1 MSPFEP
7 KGDMSD
13 VSFLVREARIG
24 LLISADQTIAGD
36 TQVKRRD
43 FLILGGAAIAAPSAA
58 AAQPSRV
65 RRLGVLFVLGEDH
78 PEVPSW
84 LGALK
89 DGLRS
94 HGWIEGQTLQ
104 IELRFGS
111 DANLVKRYTD
121 ELVGLKPDIIFA
133 QGVVGAAAMKQ
144 ATQTIPV
151 VFVQVQ
157 DPVGGGFVTNL
168 ARPEGNLTGFTNFEY
183 SIVGKWLQLLKDVSP
198 GVSRVMPMINPD
210 NRPRWNGYTAAFE
223 KYAPALGIKPQMAGI
238 HNEGDIE
245 REIARFAEQPN
256 GGLVV
261 LPDATAG
268 THAKLIISLSERY
281 RLPAV
286 YSYGFYARAG
296 GLIAYGDITS
306 GQFRSAASYIDRL
319 LRGARIGELPIQ
331 ATDRF
336 ETVINLKTAAKLGLT
351 IPPTL
356 LGTADDLIE

>member
-1 MSPFEP
+1 M
-7 KGDMSD
+7 
-13 VSFLVREARIG
+13 R
-24 LLISADQTIAGD
+24 
-36 TQVKRRD
+36 RRD
-43 FLILGGAAIAAPSAA
+43 FLTILGGAAALAPLAAG
-58 AAQPSRV
+58 AQQSPI

-78 PEVPSW
+78 PEVPSR

-89 DGLRS
+89 EVLRS

-111 DANLVKRYTD
+111 DANLVKRYAD
-121 ELVGLKPDIIFA
+121 ELVGLKPDAIFA

-144 ATQTIPV
+144 ATQIIPV

-198 GVSRVMPMINPD
+198 AVSRVMPMINPD
-210 NRPRWNGYTAAFE
+210 NRPRWSGYTAAFE

-245 REIARFAEQPN
+245 REIAGFAEQPN

-268 THAKLIISLSERY
+268 VHAKLIISLAERY

-296 GLIAYGDITS
+296 GLIAYSDS
-306 GQFRSAASYIDRL
+306 VLGQYRSAASYIDRV
-319 LRGARIGELPIQ
+319 LRGAKIGELPIQ

-336 ETVINLKTAAKLGLT
+336 ETVINMKTAAKLGVT

-356 LGTADDLIE
+356 LATADDLIE

>member
-1 MSPFEP
+1 M
-7 KGDMSD
+7 
-13 VSFLVREARIG
+13 
-24 LLISADQTIAGD
+24 
-36 TQVKRRD
+36 KRRD
-43 FLILGGAAIAAPSAA
+43 FLTFLGGAAALVPLAAG
-58 AAQPSRV
+58 AQQLPIPL
-65 RRLGVLFVLGEDH
+65 LGALFVLGEDH
-78 PEVPSW
+78 PEVPSR

-121 ELVGLKPDIIFA
+121 ELVGLKPDVIFA

-151 VFVQVQ
+151 IFVQVQ

-183 SIVGKWLQLLKDVSP
+183 SIVGKWLQLLKDVYP

-210 NRPRWNGYTAAFE
+210 NGPRWSGYTAAFE
-223 KYAPALGIKPQMAGI
+223 KYAPALGIKPQMAGV
-238 HNEGDIE
+238 HNESEIE

-261 LPDATAG
+261 LPDATMG
-268 THAKLIISLSERY
+268 VHAKLITSLAERY

-286 YSYGFYARAG
+286 YPNGFYVRAG
-296 GLIAYGDITS
+296 GLIAYSDS
-306 GQFRSAASYIDRL
+306 SWGQYRSAASYIDRV
-319 LRGARIGELPIQ
+319 LRGASIGDLPIQ

-336 ETVINLKTAAKLGLT
+336 ETVINMKTAAKLGIT
-351 IPPTL
+351 IPPML
-356 LGTADDLIE
+356 LATADDVIE

>member
-1 MSPFEP
+1 MRRRE
-7 KGDMSD
+7 
-13 VSFLVREARIG
+13 FL
-24 LLISADQTIAGD
+24 T
-36 TQVKRRD
+36 
-43 FLILGGAAIAAPSAA
+43 ILGGAATLAPLAAG
-58 AAQPSRV
+58 AQPHPI
-65 RRLGVLFVLGEDH
+65 RRLGILFVLREDNAS
-78 PEVPSW
+78 VPSW

-94 HGWIEGQTLQ
+94 HGWIEGQTIQ
-104 IELRFGS
+104 MDLRFGRA
-111 DANLVKRYTD
+111 DATLVQRYSD
-121 ELVGLKPDIIFA
+121 ELVSLKPDVIFA

-157 DPVGGGFVTNL
+157 DPVGGGLVTNL

-183 SIVGKWLQLLKDVSP
+183 SMAGKWLQLLKDVSP

-223 KYAPALGIKPQMAGI
+223 KFAPALGIRPQMAGI
-238 HNEGDIE
+238 QDENDIE
-245 REIARFAEQPN
+245 RAIAQFAEQPN

-268 THAKLIISLSERY
+268 VYAKLLIELAERH

-296 GLIAYGDITS
+296 GLIAYSESVLVQYQG
-306 GQFRSAASYIDRL
+306 AASYISRL
-319 LRGARIGELPIQ
+319 LRGTKLGELPIQ

-351 IPPTL
+351 VPPTL
-356 LGTADDLIE
+356 LATADEVIE

>member
-1 MSPFEP
+1 MGAP
-7 KGDMSD
+7 
-13 VSFLVREARIG
+13 LALR
-24 LLISADQTIAGD
+24 
-36 TQVKRRD
+36 RRD
-43 FLILGGAAIAAPSAA
+43 FIVGGIAALVPLAA
-58 AAQPSRV
+58 GAQQLPV
-65 RRLGVLFVLGEDH
+65 RRLGILFVYSEDH
-78 PEVPSW
+78 PEVPSL

-89 DGLRS
+89 DGLRG
-94 HGWIEGQTLQ
+94 HGWIEGQT
-104 IELRFGS
+104 IHMDLRFCRS
-111 DANLVKRYTD
+111 DTKLVQRYTD

-133 QGVVGAAAMKQ
+133 QGVVGAAAMKA

-157 DPVGGGFVTNL
+157 DPVGGGFTNL

-238 HNEGDIE
+238 HNESEIE
-245 REIARFAEQPN
+245 REIAEFAALPN

-261 LPDATAG
+261 LPDATTG
-268 THAKLIISLSERY
+268 VHAKLIIALSERY

-296 GLIAYGDITS
+296 GLIAYSDS
-306 GQFRSAASYIDRL
+306 SWGQFRSAASYIDRI
-319 LRGARIGELPIQ
+319 LRGAKIGELPIQ

-336 ETVINLKTAAKLGLT
+336 ETVINMKTAAKLGIT
-351 IPPTL
+351 IPATL
-356 LGTADDLIE
+356 LATADDLIE

>member
-1 MSPFEP
+1 M
-7 KGDMSD
+7 
-13 VSFLVREARIG
+13 R
-24 LLISADQTIAGD
+24 
-36 TQVKRRD
+36 RRD
-43 FLILGGAAIAAPSAA
+43 FLTILGGAAALTPLAAG
-58 AAQPSRV
+58 AQQLPV
-65 RRLGVLFVLGEDH
+65 RRLGILFVYSEDH
-78 PEVPSW
+78 PEVPAL

-89 DGLRS
+89 DGLRN
-94 HGWIEGQTLQ
+94 HGWIEGQT
-104 IELRFGS
+104 IHMDLRFCRS
-111 DANLVKRYTD
+111 DTKLVQRYTD

-133 QGVVGAAAMKQ
+133 QGVVGAAAMKA

-210 NRPRWNGYTAAFE
+210 NRPRWTGYTAAFE
-223 KYAPALGIKPQMAGI
+223 KYAPALGITPQMAGV
-238 HNEGDIE
+238 HNESEIE
-245 REIARFAEQPN
+245 REIAEFAAQPN

-261 LPDATAG
+261 LPDATTG
-268 THAKLIISLSERY
+268 VHANLIISLSERY

-296 GLIAYGDITS
+296 GLIAYSDS
-306 GQFRSAASYIDRL
+306 SWGQFRSAASYIDRV
-319 LRGARIGELPIQ
+319 LRGAKIGDLPIQ

-336 ETVINLKTAAKLGLT
+336 ETVINMKTAAKLGIT

-356 LGTADDLIE
+356 LSTAEHLIE

>member
-1 MSPFEP
+1 MRR
-7 KGDMSD
+7 
-13 VSFLVREARIG
+13 REFIT
-24 LLISADQTIAGD
+24 L
-36 TQVKRRD
+36 
-43 FLILGGAAIAAPSAA
+43 LGGAAAAPAMIWPLAA
-58 AAQPSRV
+58 GAQQSPI

-78 PEVPSW
+78 PEVPSR

-121 ELVGLKPDIIFA
+121 ELVGLKPDVIFA

-183 SIVGKWLQLLKDVSP
+183 SIVGKWLQLLKDVSR
-198 GVSRVMPMINPD
+198 GVARVMPIINPA

-223 KYAPALGIKPQMAGI
+223 KYAPVLGIKPQMAGI

-268 THAKLIISLSERY
+268 VHAKLIISLAERY

-286 YSYGFYARAG
+286 YSYGFYVRAG
-296 GLIAYGDITS
+296 GLIAYSDS
-306 GQFRSAASYIDRL
+306 VLGQYQGAASYIDRL
-319 LRGARIGELPIQ
+319 LRGTKLGELPIQ

-336 ETVINLKTAAKLGLT
+336 ETVINMKTAAKLGIT

-356 LGTADDLIE
+356 LATADDLIE

>member
-1 MSPFEP
+1 MGAP
-7 KGDMSD
+7 
-13 VSFLVREARIG
+13 LALR
-24 LLISADQTIAGD
+24 
-36 TQVKRRD
+36 RRD
-43 FLILGGAAIAAPSAA
+43 FIVGGIAALVPLAA
-58 AAQPSRV
+58 GAQQLPV
-65 RRLGVLFVLGEDH
+65 RRLGILFVYSEDH
-78 PEVPSW
+78 PEVPSL

-89 DGLRS
+89 DGLRG
-94 HGWIEGQTLQ
+94 HGWIEGQT
-104 IELRFGS
+104 IHMDLRFCRS
-111 DANLVKRYTD
+111 DTKLVQRYTD

-133 QGVVGAAAMKQ
+133 QGVVGAAAVKA

-238 HNEGDIE
+238 HNESEIE
-245 REIARFAEQPN
+245 REIAEFAALPN

-261 LPDATAG
+261 LPDATTG
-268 THAKLIISLSERY
+268 VHAKLIIALSERY

-296 GLIAYGDITS
+296 GLIAYSDS
-306 GQFRSAASYIDRL
+306 SWGQFRSAASYIDRI
-319 LRGARIGELPIQ
+319 LRGAKIGELPIQ

-336 ETVINLKTAAKLGLT
+336 ETVINMKTAAKLGIT
-351 IPPTL
+351 IPATL
-356 LGTADDLIE
+356 LATADDLIE

>member
-1 MSPFEP
+1 M
-7 KGDMSD
+7 
-13 VSFLVREARIG
+13 R
-24 LLISADQTIAGD
+24 
-36 TQVKRRD
+36 RRD
-43 FLILGGAAIAAPSAA
+43 FLTIVGGTAALAPLAAG
-58 AAQPSRV
+58 AQQSPI
-65 RRLGVLFVLGEDH
+65 RRLGALFVLGEDH
-78 PEVPSW
+78 PEVPSFV
-84 LGALK
+84 GALK
-89 DGLRS
+89 EGLRN
-94 HGWIEGQTLQ
+94 HGWIEGQT
-104 IELRFGS
+104 IHMEFRFCRS
-111 DANLVKRYTD
+111 DPKLVQRYTD

-198 GVSRVMPMINPD
+198 VSRVMPMINPD
-210 NRPRWNGYTAAFE
+210 NRPRWSGYTAAFE

-238 HNEGDIE
+238 HSEGDIE
-245 REIARFAEQPN
+245 REIAGFAEQPN

-268 THAKLIISLSERY
+268 VHMKLIISLAERH
-281 RLPAV
+281 RLPAM

-296 GLIAYGDITS
+296 GLIAYSDSAS
-306 GQFRSAASYIDRL
+306 GQFRSAASYIDRV
-319 LRGARIGELPIQ
+319 LRGAKIGELPIQ

-336 ETVINLKTAAKLGLT
+336 ETVINMKTAAKLGIT

-356 LGTADDLIE
+356 LATADELIE

>member
-1 MSPFEP
+1 M
-7 KGDMSD
+7 
-13 VSFLVREARIG
+13 R
-24 LLISADQTIAGD
+24 
-36 TQVKRRD
+36 RRD
-43 FLILGGAAIAAPSAA
+43 FLTILGGAATLAPLAAG
-58 AAQPSRV
+58 AQQSPI

-84 LGALK
+84 LGELK

-94 HGWIEGQTLQ
+94 RGWIEGQTLQ
-104 IELRFGS
+104 LELRFGRS

-121 ELVGLKPDIIFA
+121 ELVGLRPDAIFA

-198 GVSRVMPMINPD
+198 AVSRVMPMINPD
-210 NRPRWNGYTAAFE
+210 NRARWHGYTAAFE
-223 KYAPALGIKPQMAGI
+223 KYAPVLGINPQMAGI
-238 HNEGDIE
+238 HNEADIE
-245 REIARFAEQPN
+245 REIAGFAEQPN
-256 GGLVV
+256 GALVV

-268 THAKLIISLSERY
+268 VHAKLIIGLAERY

-286 YSYGFYARAG
+286 YSSGFYARAG
-296 GLIAYGDITS
+296 GLIAYSDS
-306 GQFRSAASYIDRL
+306 VLGQYRSAASYIDRV
-319 LRGARIGELPIQ
+319 LRGAKIGELPIQ

-336 ETVINLKTAAKLGLT
+336 ETVINMKTAAKLGIT

-356 LGTADDLIE
+356 LATADDLID

>member
-1 MSPFEP
+1 L
-7 KGDMSD
+7 K
-13 VSFLVREARIG
+13 
-24 LLISADQTIAGD
+24 LIIFAIKMNEGA
-36 TQVKRRD
+36 QVKRRD
-43 FLILGGAAIAAPSAA
+43 FLTFLGGAAALAPLAAG
-58 AAQPSRV
+58 AQQSPL

-121 ELVGLKPDIIFA
+121 ELVGLRPDVIFA

-183 SIVGKWLQLLKDVSP
+183 SIVGKWLQLLKDVYP
-198 GVSRVMPMINPD
+198 GVSRVMPMINSD
-210 NRPRWNGYTAAFE
+210 NRPRWNGYSAAFE

-245 REIARFAEQPN
+245 REIARFAEQPD

-268 THAKLIISLSERY
+268 VHAKLIIGLAERY

-296 GLIAYGDITS
+296 GLIAYSDS
-306 GQFRSAASYIDRL
+306 VWGQYRSAASYIDRV
-319 LRGARIGELPIQ
+319 LRGAKIGELPIQ

-336 ETVINLKTAAKLGLT
+336 ETVINMKTAAKLGIT

-356 LGTADDLIE
+356 LATADDLIE

>member
-1 MSPFEP
+1 
-7 KGDMSD
+7 
-13 VSFLVREARIG
+13 VR
-24 LLISADQTIAGD
+24 
-36 TQVKRRD
+36 RRD
-43 FLILGGAAIAAPSAA
+43 FLTTLGAAATIAPLAA

-65 RRLGVLFVLGEDH
+65 RRLGVLFVLREDH
-78 PEVPSW
+78 PDVPSW
-84 LGALK
+84 YGALR

-111 DANLVKRYTD
+111 GDANLVKRYTD

-198 GVSRVMPMINPD
+198 GISRVMPMINPD
-210 NRPRWNGYTAAFE
+210 NRPRWDGYTAAFE

-238 HNEGDIE
+238 HNEGDIQ

-268 THAKLIISLSERY
+268 VHAKLIISLAERY

-286 YSYGFYARAG
+286 YSNGFYVRAG
-296 GLIAYGDITS
+296 GLISYSDNIL
-306 GQFRSAASYIDRL
+306 GQYRSAASYIDRL
-319 LRGARIGELPIQ
+319 LRGAKVGDLPIQ

-336 ETVINLKTAAKLGLT
+336 ETVINLKTAAKLGIT

-356 LGTADDLIE
+356 HATADDLIE

>member
-1 MSPFEP
+1 
-7 KGDMSD
+7 
-13 VSFLVREARIG
+13 
-24 LLISADQTIAGD
+24 
-36 TQVKRRD
+36 VKRRD
-43 FLILGGAAIAAPSAA
+43 FLILGGAAMAAPSAA
-58 AAQPSRV
+58 NAQSSRV

-78 PEVPSW
+78 PEVPSR

-89 DGLRS
+89 DGLRG

-111 DANLVKRYTD
+111 DTNLVKRYTD
-121 ELVGLKPDIIFA
+121 ELVGLKPDVIFA

-144 ATQTIPV
+144 ATQTTPV

-198 GVSRVMPMINPD
+198 AVSRVMPMINPD
-210 NRPRWNGYTAAFE
+210 HRPRWNGYTAAFE
-223 KYAPALGIKPQMAGI
+223 KYAPALGIKAQMAGI

-245 REIARFAEQPN
+245 REIAGFAEQPD

-268 THAKLIISLSERY
+268 VHAKLIISLSERY

-296 GLIAYGDITS
+296 GLIAYSDS
-306 GQFRSAASYIDRL
+306 VLGQYQGAASYIDRL
-319 LRGARIGELPIQ
+319 LRGTKLGELPIQ

-351 IPPTL
+351 VPPTL
-356 LGTADDLIE
+356 LATADEVIE

>member
-1 MSPFEP
+1 M
-7 KGDMSD
+7 
-13 VSFLVREARIG
+13 R
-24 LLISADQTIAGD
+24 
-36 TQVKRRD
+36 RRD
-43 FLILGGAAIAAPSAA
+43 FLTILGGAAALTPLAAG
-58 AAQPSRV
+58 AQQLPV
-65 RRLGVLFVLGEDH
+65 RRLGILFVYSEDH
-78 PEVPSW
+78 PEVPSL

-89 DGLRS
+89 DGLSS
-94 HGWIEGQTLQ
+94 HGWIEGQTIH
-104 IELRFGS
+104 IELRFCRS
-111 DANLVKRYTD
+111 DPKLVQRYTD

-133 QGVVGAAAMKQ
+133 QGVVGAAAMKA

-238 HNEGDIE
+238 HNESEIE
-245 REIARFAEQPN
+245 REIAEFAAQPN

-261 LPDATAG
+261 LPDATTG
-268 THAKLIISLSERY
+268 VHAKLIISLSERY

-296 GLIAYGDITS
+296 GLVAYSDS
-306 GQFRSAASYIDRL
+306 SWGQFRSAASYIDRV
-319 LRGARIGELPIQ
+319 LRGAKIGELPIQ

-336 ETVINLKTAAKLGLT
+336 ETVINMKTAAKLGIT
-351 IPPTL
+351 VPPTL
-356 LGTADDLIE
+356 LSTADELIE

>member
-1 MSPFEP
+1 M
-7 KGDMSD
+7 
-13 VSFLVREARIG
+13 R
-24 LLISADQTIAGD
+24 
-36 TQVKRRD
+36 RRD
-43 FLILGGAAIAAPSAA
+43 FLTILGGAAALTPLVAG
-58 AAQPSRV
+58 AQQLPV
-65 RRLGVLFVLGEDH
+65 RRLGILFVYSEDH
-78 PEVPSW
+78 PEVPSL

-94 HGWIEGQTLQ
+94 HGWIEGQTIH
-104 IELRFGS
+104 IELRFCRS
-111 DANLVKRYTD
+111 DPKLVQRYTD

-133 QGVVGAAAMKQ
+133 QGVVGAAAMKA

-157 DPVGGGFVTNL
+157 DPIGGGFVTNL

-223 KYAPALGIKPQMAGI
+223 KYAPALGIKPQMAGV
-238 HNEGDIE
+238 HNESEIE
-245 REIARFAEQPN
+245 REIAEFAAQPN

-261 LPDATAG
+261 LPDATTG
-268 THAKLIISLSERY
+268 VHAKLIISLSERY

-296 GLIAYGDITS
+296 GLIAYSDS
-306 GQFRSAASYIDRL
+306 SWGQFRSAASYIDRV
-319 LRGARIGELPIQ
+319 LRGAKIGELPIQ

-336 ETVINLKTAAKLGLT
+336 ETVINMKTAAKLGIT
-351 IPPTL
+351 VPPTL
-356 LGTADDLIE
+356 LSTADELIE

>member
-1 MSPFEP
+1 M
-7 KGDMSD
+7 
-13 VSFLVREARIG
+13 R
-24 LLISADQTIAGD
+24 
-36 TQVKRRD
+36 RRD
-43 FLILGGAAIAAPSAA
+43 FLTMVGGAAALAPLAAG
-58 AAQPSRV
+58 AQQLPI

-78 PEVPSW
+78 PEVPSR

-121 ELVGLKPDIIFA
+121 DLVGLKPDVIFA

-183 SIVGKWLQLLKDVSP
+183 SIVGKWLQLLKEVYP
-198 GVSRVMPMINPD
+198 GVSQVMPMINPD

-268 THAKLIISLSERY
+268 VHAKLIISLAERY

-296 GLIAYGDITS
+296 GLIAYSDS
-306 GQFRSAASYIDRL
+306 VWGQYRSAASYIDRV
-319 LRGARIGELPIQ
+319 LRGAKIGELPIQ

-336 ETVINLKTAAKLGLT
+336 ETVINMKTAAKLGIT

-356 LGTADDLIE
+356 LATADDLIE